1 MKLALMIVFLLSV
14 VDVSAQQKVTEAEM
28 KSGRE
33 IMETITTWA
42 AAVRDRDARRL
53 DAIFSEDAVITTFD
67 GKVRGKAEEMEAMK
81 PDQNLRASAV
91 TNEDVGVKVFG
102 EVGVV
107 TALTRMKFV
116 SNGAESN
123 IAMRYTA
130 VFVKRDGRW
139 QFVAL
144 QTARAPQ
151 TSN

>member
-1 MKLALMIVFLLSV
+1 MKLAILLVFLFSV
-14 VDVSAQQKVTEAEM
+14 AAVSAQQKVTEAEM
-28 KSGRE
+28 KIGRE

-42 AAVRDRDARRL
+42 DAVRDRDAKRL
-53 DAIFSEDAVITTFD
+53 DAILAEDAVITTLD

-139 QFVAL
+139 QIVAL